1 MTAALTLFIRLIV
14 RPLGREPG
22 RTALTI
28 FAIAL
33 GVAVVVAIHLAGTA
47 ATGSFQSS
55 LETLT
60 GDADLEIST
69 VGGLDDAL
77 LASLQALPYPV
88 RFSPRI
94 EGFAMIEPQ
103 KVSIPVFGFD
113 LIGDRSL
120 ESMAPPKSFDLDSL
134 TRHDIIW
141 AGSGVASEKG
151 QQLRLTINDQTATY
165 TVGGILET
173 TSSQGAPRPNFIVM
187 DIAAAQK
194 AFSKQGRL
202 DSIEV
207 FLPERDDRRRNDRDW
222 EALISAALPAGVT
235 LKPKGSRTTENR
247 TMMSA
252 FRWNIQVLSYIS
264 LVVGAFL
271 IYNTIAISV
280 VRRRGEIGVMR
291 ALGAGRAAVTL
302 AFLAE
307 AAFLGAMGTALGLL
321 LGRIMANGT
330 VEMLAATVR
339 SLYVSSTPGEI
350 LFTPD
355 VVVVAVVSG
364 MGVSLL
370 AALAPA
376 SEAARV
382 PPSEAMARGRHE
394 TAARLATGR
403 RLIYAGL
410 LAVASWGAA
419 QLEPIGGMPL
429 FGYLS
434 ALLIIAAA
442 ACATPAIVD
451 RLAQWLSPVLR
462 AAFGAQGILA
472 PRSLSASLAR
482 TSVLVAALSTA
493 VAMLVSVAIM
503 VGSYRDTVIVWLNER
518 LQADFYIQAAGQREA
533 RQYPTIDPAIADRI
547 EALPEVQAVDRFR
560 GYPVYY
566 NGRPSILGAG
576 QSEVLSRLGNLGFLD
591 GSPPQQ
597 VLAKLGSSDH
607 VIITETFANHHRLN
621 VGDTLQ
627 LPLGG
632 QLVDLAI
639 IGIYYDYSSEGG
651 AAIVDRKTMLKYL
664 SDPSPSNLAIYLADG
679 ANPESARAAIENA
692 TSGFSVT
699 LADHRTLR
707 ERALVVFDRTFTIT
721 YALEVIAILVAI
733 LGMAGALVALVID
746 RRRELGVLRFLGAS
760 AGQIRQ
766 LILFESGLI
775 GLFSNTIGL
784 ALGTV
789 LSLILIFVV
798 NKQSFG
804 WTIQFHWPIALL
816 LGALTLIYVAAI
828 LAGIYPARV
837 AVRLNPIEVV
847 HEE

>member
-1 MTAALTLFIRLIV
+1 MTAALTLFVRLIV

-22 RTALTI
+22 RTALTV

-33 GVAVVVAIHLAGTA
+33 GVAVVVAIHLAGNA

-60 GDADLEIST
+60 GDADFEISA
-69 VGGLDDAL
+69 VGGLDDKL
-77 LASLQALPYPV
+77 LARLQALPYPI
-88 RFSPRI
+88 RFSARI
-94 EGFAMIEPQ
+94 EGFASLESGQ
-103 KVSIPVFGFD
+103 VSVPVFAFD
-113 LIGDRSL
+113 LIGDRSI
-120 ESMAPPKSFDLDSL
+120 ESMAPPKSFDVGSL
-134 TRHDIIW
+134 TRDDVIW
-141 AGSGVASEKG
+141 VGAGIPAQTG
-151 QQLRLTINDQTATY
+151 QEIQLTINDETGTY
-165 TVGGILET
+165 TVGGILGTRGGQT
-173 TSSQGAPRPNFIVM
+173 TSRPNIIVM

-194 AFSKQGRL
+194 AFSKHGRL
-202 DSIEV
+202 DRIEV
-207 FLPERDDRRRNDRDW
+207 FLPNRADRDW
-222 EALISAALPAGVT
+222 EALILARLPDGVALRPQ
-235 LKPKGSRTTENR
+235 GSRTDENR
-247 TMMSA
+247 KMMRA
-252 FRWNIQVLSYIS
+252 FRWNIRVLSYIS

-280 VRRRGEIGVMR
+280 VRRRSEIGVMR
-291 ALGAGRAAVTL
+291 ALGAGRSAVTT

-307 AAFLGAMGTALGLL
+307 ATFLGAVGTALGLL

-350 LFTPD
+350 VFTPD
-355 VVVVAVVSG
+355 VILVATTSG

-376 SEAARV
+376 GEAAGV
-382 PPSEAMARGRHE
+382 PPSEAMARGRQE
-394 TAARLATGR
+394 TTARLKTGK

-410 LAVASWGAA
+410 LAAGAWAAA
-419 QLEPIGGMPL
+419 QVNPVGDMPL

-434 ALLIIAAA
+434 ALLVIAAA
-442 ACATPAIVD
+442 AFATPAAVD
-451 RLAQWLSPVLR
+451 GLARWLSPVLR
-462 AAFGAQGILA
+462 KTFGAQGILA
-472 PRSLSASLAR
+472 PRSLTASLAR

-503 VGSYRDTVIVWLNER
+503 VGSYRDTVIVWLDDR
-518 LQADFYIQAAGQREA
+518 LRADFYIQPVSQRQA
-533 RQYPTIDPAIADRI
+533 RQYPTMDPAIADRI
-547 EALPEVQAVDRFR
+547 EALPQVAAVDRFR
-560 GYPVYY
+560 GYPIRYQ
-566 NGRPSILGAG
+566 GRPSILGAG
-576 QSEVLSRLGNLGFLD
+576 QSEVLSRFGSLGFLD
-591 GSPPQQ
+591 GSPPRQ
-597 VLAKLGSSDH
+597 VLAKLGSGDR
-607 VIITETFANHHRLN
+607 VIVTETFANRHGLA
-621 VGDTLQ
+621 VGDTLS

-632 QLVDLAI
+632 NLIDFEIV
-639 IGIYYDYSSEGG
+639 GIYYDYSSEGG

-664 SDPSPSNLAIYLADG
+664 PDPSPSNLAIYLADG
-679 ANPESARAAIENA
+679 TDPERARAAIEQ
-692 TSGFSVT
+692 TTTGHSVNI
-699 LADHRTLR
+699 ADHRTLR
-707 ERALVVFDRTFTIT
+707 ERALIVFDRTFTIT

-760 AGQIRQ
+760 AGQIRR

-784 ALGTV
+784 VLGTL

-804 WTIQFHWPIALL
+804 WTIQFHWPVALL
-816 LGALTLIYVAAI
+816 FGALTLVYVAAVV
-828 LAGIYPARV
+828 AGVYPARV

>member
-1 MTAALTLFIRLIV
+1 MTAPLTLFVRLIV

-28 FAIAL
+28 FAVAL
-33 GVAVVVAIHLAGTA
+33 GVAVVVAIHLAGNA

-60 GDADLEIST
+60 GDADLEIT
-69 VGGLDDAL
+69 AVGGLDDKL
-77 LASLQALPYPV
+77 LARLQSLPYPI
-88 RFSPRI
+88 RFSARI
-94 EGFAMIEPQ
+94 EGFASLEPNQ
-103 KVSIPVFGFD
+103 VSVPVFAFD
-113 LIGDRSL
+113 LIGDRSIQ
-120 ESMAPPKSFDLDSL
+120 SMTPPKSFDLGSL
-134 TRHDIIW
+134 TRGDIIW
-141 AGSGVASEKG
+141 VGPGIAAETG
-151 QQLRLTINDQTATY
+151 QPVQLTINDETRTY
-165 TVGGILET
+165 TVGGVFET
-173 TSSQGAPRPNFIVM
+173 RGEQTGSRPNIIVM

-194 AFSKQGRL
+194 AFSKEGRL
-202 DSIEV
+202 DRIEV
-207 FLPERDDRRRNDRDW
+207 FFPKQTNRDW
-222 EALISAALPAGVT
+222 EALISAALPDGVT
-235 LKPKGSRTTENR
+235 MKPQGSRTDENR
-247 TMMSA
+247 KMMRA
-252 FRWNIQVLSYIS
+252 FRWNIRVLSYIS

-280 VRRRGEIGVMR
+280 VRRRSEIGVMR
-291 ALGAGRAAVTL
+291 ALGAGRSAVTA

-307 AAFLGAMGTALGLL
+307 AAFLGAVGTALGLL

-350 LFTPD
+350 VFTPD
-355 VVVVAVVSG
+355 VVLVATTAG

-376 SEAARV
+376 GEAAGV
-382 PPSEAMARGRHE
+382 PPSEAMARGRRE
-394 TAARLATGR
+394 TAARLKTGK
-403 RLIYAGL
+403 RLTYAGL
-410 LAVASWGAA
+410 LAAGSWAAA
-419 QLEPIGGMPL
+419 QVGPVGEMPL
-429 FGYLS
+429 FGYVS

-451 RLAQWLSPVLR
+451 HLARLLSPVLR
-462 AAFGAQGILA
+462 KAFGAQGILA
-472 PRSLSASLAR
+472 PRSLTASLAR

-503 VGSYRDTVIVWLNER
+503 VGSYRDTVIVWLDDR
-518 LQADFYIQAAGQREA
+518 LQADFYIQPASQRQA
-533 RQYPTIDPAIADRI
+533 RQYPTMDPAIADRI
-547 EALPEVQAVDRFR
+547 EALPQVAAVDRFR
-560 GYPVYY
+560 GYPIRYK
-566 NGRPSILGAG
+566 GRPSILGAG
-576 QSEVLSRLGNLGFLD
+576 QSEVLSRFGSLGFLD
-591 GSPPQQ
+591 GSPAQQ
-597 VLAKLGSSDH
+597 VLAKLGSGDR
-607 VIITETFANHHRLN
+607 VIVTETFANRHRLA
-621 VGDTLQ
+621 VGDTLS

-632 QLVDLAI
+632 NLIALEIV
-639 IGIYYDYSSEGG
+639 GVYYDYSSEGG

-664 SDPSPSNLAIYLADG
+664 PDPSPSNLAIYLADG
-679 ANPESARAAIENA
+679 ADPENARAAIEK
-692 TSGFSVT
+692 TTTGHSVNM
-699 LADHRTLR
+699 ADHRTLR

-760 AGQIRQ
+760 AGQIRR

-775 GLFSNTIGL
+775 GLFSNMIGL
-784 ALGTV
+784 LLGTL

-804 WTIQFHWPIALL
+804 WTIQFHWPVALL
-816 LGALTLIYVAAI
+816 LGALTLVYVASVV
-828 LAGIYPARV
+828 AGIYPARV